1 MLSFRIILGLLMVC
15 YGIYSVIVKSDGI
28 QLILIPL
35 FLYLLFSKKFR
46 EKNNWS
52 LSSYESKFV
61 IYTIERHMKRNY

>member
-46 EKNNWS
+46 EKNN
-52 LSSYESKFV
+52 
-61 IYTIERHMKRNY
+61 